1 MTKYIPNKF
10 DFLGIKT
17 TERRRL
23 LKAILKENKQEFAA
37 NARLLATL
45 LFEKNNGNSIIVQ

>member
-23 LKAILKENKQEFAA
+23 LKAILKENKQEFDA

-45 LFEKNNGNSIIVQ
+45 LF

>member
-37 NARLLATL
+37 NARVLATL